1 MTDFLFYWYFRFF
14 TLEDS
19 ILEKRK
25 KWHSYLI
32 FFVLVFA
39 LYNVIPTIIYYSK
52 PLNKTIDS
60 KEASTIVERIV
71 TKVEEDR
78 GFVSQQVN
86 KLISCLKISPKSVQF
101 LGKSKSIVDIE
112 LSSVQDA
119 KSLVASLIYGEKT
132 LPVGSLP
139 LFIDNV
145 SINEKDVSHVTISS
159 RNFLSISKDQFT
171 FIPKKQNEKFSS
183 AYLSFIESKSDQ
195 IVYTILNIAECTCC
209 EENINVSVEDG
220 FSYLSFLEDLENY
233 EKLFPQK
240 YYRQFVVPFLIR
252 GNKQEI
258 KTSIQKELG
267 KESPLFC
274 KEFLEKILS
283 SCKELSSNENFMKG
297 IEKSLYNDYLVY
309 KFSESSHPLFES
321 IVIDINSGCVNFY
334 LNKEI
339 ITLQSSLERSQ
350 LDVLNSFICK
360 EVYKIEKRNL
370 LSGFINKGNFFSSQ
384 LKGIGRGSGLLVI
397 DNKTLSNYC
406 EHVCSDLLQYCWQ
419 PKTVDFS
426 SGNYPI
432 FFNEQPRKNSPLGC
446 YIFSKKN
453 SCSHFPR
460 ESIVIVFKGIH
471 SLIQNIIA
479 VENETQ
485 NPYFKED
492 LSNLYSLFTKR
503 GFSSQRIHQNQV
515 FFLKN
520 WEDFLSSATKEKFI
534 TLGNHVV
541 LETFDVKHRLGLN
554 NKINTEFHEELVKW
568 HDDYQS
574 SKNRTVG
581 KTYLEVLPV
590 TKNIFYENFKLNIK
604 KYFSGDERKVLKW
617 GLDLSGGKS
626 VKIGFRDKDNKLI
639 LNTQEIDRAAEELSQ
654 RLNRLGV
661 SEVLVRREGNFV
673 NIDFP
678 CTQNIPAEDLVTS
691 SSMKFH
697 VVNEKFSC
705 SESPFYASSK
715 LFLDKVWAIAC
726 SQGKYDSLFINEIAK
741 NLLKEACISNES
753 FLSKQFKVLVE
764 EGLCLPEVED
774 QSSRDVSNKYS
785 WIVKNKEEREGIN
798 PLTIVYYNYAL
809 EGADLANIKTSFD
822 PQEGNIL
829 QFSVKRSTHSS
840 TGEKISPS
848 EEFHKWTVLYSTEA
862 VTHSE
867 LAKYS
872 AGKGWRMAVIFN
884 DLLVTAPQLNSPL
897 KDKAQI
903 TGAFS
908 QREVLKL
915 ATDLKMGTMTYT
927 PVIMAED
934 TISPDLGVK
943 QKLQGIFAATLGLL
957 AVVIVMCVYYRTAGI
972 IAIIAVV
979 LNLLIIW
986 GILQSIGAVLTLSGI
1001 AGIIL
1006 AMGMAVDAN
1015 VLVFERIREEL
1026 RLSEGLSNAIKVGY
1040 KRAFGAILDSNIT
1053 TILAAIILLF
1063 FDIGPVK
1070 GFAVTLIIG
1079 ILSSMF
1085 TSLFMTR
1092 FFFFYWLEH
1101 TQRAVLNMSSL
1112 FVDVK
1117 LNFIRGA
1124 KRSWFFS
1131 TMLVVFGVGSLF
1143 LGEVQNLLGIDFKGG
1158 YVLSL
1163 NNIEKEE
1170 IFTNQVSQIF
1180 STIGINSRDFQLRFL
1195 DQNKKMKIYFSDSG
1209 INQLKA
1215 QSDSVASQIC
1225 DFEYQKDQAL
1235 SLVVE
1240 ALQRAGVK
1248 FDKNTLSNLH
1258 LSWSGVSGQF
1268 SKTMQ
1273 KQAVLGIIGALLIV
1287 LVYVCMRFEIAYAVS
1302 AVIALVHDL
1311 LVTCSILIIAHCF
1324 VKSIQFDFQT
1334 IGALMTVL
1342 GYSLN
1347 NTIIIFDRIREQE
1360 DTATDSEEFSKIV
1373 KRSINSTFSR
1383 TMMTTITTLVVVF
1396 SLLLFGGN
1404 SLLGFS
1410 LTMTSGVVLGVLS
1423 SMYLAPVLLIMSKK
1437 NMLSKSKKRNLF
1449 QLRK

>member
-1 MTDFLFYWYFRFF
+1 M
-14 TLEDS
+14 
-19 ILEKRK
+19 EKRK

-60 KEASTIVERIV
+60 KEASTIVQRIV
-71 TKVEEDR
+71 TKIEKDR

-86 KLISCLKISPKSVQF
+86 KLISCLKISPRSVRL
-101 LGKSKSIVDIE
+101 LGESKSIVNIE
-112 LSSVQDA
+112 LSSVQEA
-119 KSLVASLIYGEKT
+119 KSLVASLMYGEKT

-145 SINEKDVSHVTISS
+145 SINERETSHVTVSS

-171 FIPKKQNEKFSS
+171 FIPKKQNEKISS
-183 AYLSFIESKSDQ
+183 AYLSFIENKSDQ
-195 IVYTILNIAECTCC
+195 IVYTALNISECTCC
-209 EENINVSVEDG
+209 EENINVSDQDG
-220 FSYLSFLEDLENY
+220 FSYLSFIEDLENY
-233 EKLFPQK
+233 EKIFPRK
-240 YYRQFVVPFLIR
+240 YYNRVIVPFLIR
-252 GNKQEI
+252 GNTREVKACI
-258 KTSIQKELG
+258 R
-267 KESPLFC
+267 KESDKESSLFS
-274 KEFLEKILS
+274 KEFLENILS
-283 SCKELSSNENFMKG
+283 SCKESSSHENLMQG
-297 IEKSLYNDYLVY
+297 IEKSLYNDYLIY

-321 IVIDINSGCVNFY
+321 IVMDINSGCINFY
-334 LNKEI
+334 LNKEVL
-339 ITLQSSLERSQ
+339 TLQTSLDKPR
-350 LDVLNSFICK
+350 LDLLNGLICK
-360 EVYKIEKRNL
+360 EIYKMEKKNL
-370 LSGFINKGNFFSSQ
+370 LSGFINKDNSFSARF
-384 LKGIGRGSGLLVI
+384 KGLGKGFGLLVL
-397 DNKTLSNYC
+397 DNKTLANYC
-406 EHVCSDLLQYCWQ
+406 MDVCSDLLRYCWQ
-419 PKTVDFS
+419 AKTVDFS
-426 SGNYPI
+426 SENYPI
-432 FFNEQPRKNSPLGC
+432 FFNRQPKKNSPLGC
-446 YIFSKKN
+446 YIFSKKD

-460 ESIVIVFKGIH
+460 ESVVIVFKGLH
-471 SLIQNIIA
+471 SLVQNIVA
-479 VENETQ
+479 VQNETQ

-492 LSNLYSLFTKR
+492 LSNLYNLFIKR
-503 GFSSQRIHQNQV
+503 GFSSQRVHQNQV
-515 FFLKN
+515 FYLKN
-520 WEDFLSSATKEKFI
+520 WEDFLNGATKEKFV

-541 LETFDVKHRLGLN
+541 LETFDIKHRLDLN

-568 HDDYQS
+568 HDAYRN
-574 SKNRTVG
+574 SKNRTLD

-626 VKIGFRDKDNKLI
+626 VKIGFRDKDKKLI

-678 CTQNIPAEDLVTS
+678 CTQNIPAEDLVTA

-705 SESPFYASSK
+705 PESPFYASSK

-726 SQGKYDSLFINEIAK
+726 SQGKYDSLFINKTAK
-741 NLLKEACISNES
+741 NLLHEAYVNNES
-753 FLSKQFKVLVE
+753 FISKQFKVLVD
-764 EGLCLPEVED
+764 EGLCFPEVED
-774 QSSRDVSNKYS
+774 RSSRDVSNKYS
-785 WIVKNKEEREGIN
+785 RIIKNKEEREGVN
-798 PLTIVYYNYAL
+798 PLTIVYHNYAL
-809 EGADLANIKTSFD
+809 EGADLANIKTNFD
-822 PQEGNIL
+822 AQEGNIL
-829 QFSVKRSTHSS
+829 QFSVKRSSSSS
-840 TGEKISPS
+840 TGEKINPS
-848 EEFHKWTVLYSTEA
+848 EEFHKWTVLYSTES
-862 VTHSE
+862 VSRSE

-897 KDKAQI
+897 KDRAQI

-934 TISPDLGVK
+934 TISPDLGGK
-943 QKLQGIFAATLGLL
+943 QKLQGICAATLGLL
-957 AVVIVMCVYYRTAGI
+957 AVVIVMCVYYRTAGF
-972 IAIIAVV
+972 IAVIAV
-979 LNLLIIW
+979 ILNLLIIW

-1053 TILAAIILLF
+1053 TILAALILLF

-1101 TQRAVLNMSSL
+1101 TQRTVLNMSSL

-1124 KRSWFFS
+1124 KRSWLFS
-1131 TMLVVFGVGSLF
+1131 TMLVVLGVGGL
-1143 LGEVQNLLGIDFKGG
+1143 LVGEVRSLLGIDFRGG

-1163 NNIEKEE
+1163 NNIEKEK
-1170 IFTNQVSQIF
+1170 IFTHRVPQTFN
-1180 STIGINSRDFQLRFL
+1180 TIGINSRDFQLRFL

-1215 QSDSVASQIC
+1215 RSDSVVSHVC

-1240 ALQRAGVK
+1240 ALQKAGVS

-1287 LVYVCMRFEIAYAVS
+1287 LVYVCIRFEIAYAVS

-1360 DTATDSEEFSKIV
+1360 DAVTDSEEFSKIV

-1423 SMYLAPVLLIMSKK
+1423 SMYLAPALLIISKK